1 MFSLVSQHL
10 ILGVHGILRRFHV
23 GAETRKKNKNTK
35 RTLKVIPFVCVGLL
49 LLKRNRNHLPSHRSM
64 VLKALFAVQGE
75 RMNWTKSCEKS
86 SFFGIVAVEVSVAL
100 FLVLLK
106 KLHRHKLKTIFN
118 FKITELSN
126 EAAILLAFPF
136 VSFLVNPFFELCF
149 LKMSQD
155 VCQNTVCYHWFIFFS
170 WRVSLFGLVFFFKLL
185 FISFFY
191 FIFPP

>member
-1 MFSLVSQHL
+1 MKSHPFCVCWFVVAQKKQKPFTFTQ
-10 ILGVHGILRRFHV
+10 IN
-23 GAETRKKNKNTK
+23 GAKSIIRCA
-35 RTLKVIPFVCVGLL
+35 R
-49 LLKRNRNHLPSHRSM
+49 
-64 VLKALFAVQGE
+64 GE

-155 VCQNTVCYHWFIFFS
+155 VCQNTVCYHWFIYFFS
-170 WRVSLFGLVFFFKLL
+170 WRVSLFGLVFFFLIIIHFFL
-185 FISFFY
+185 FFY
-191 FIFPP
+191 FFPLKWNSLLQKK